1 MPERTTF
8 LIQPMDQ
15 GAISIAKNN
24 MKYHLLN
31 DAIQFT
37 NGNNK
42 TFMDFLKQI
51 DILDVIYWLE
61 KAWSEVP
68 QSALNRFCN
77 KILLGRKTRTR
88 RKSRP
93 S

>member
-1 MPERTTF
+1 
-8 LIQPMDQ
+8 
-15 GAISIAKNN
+15 

-68 QSALNRFCN
+68 QSALKGVWNKNSSKTFVFSLEEKIDQFVEKMQKTKNFRHRFG
-77 KILLGRKTRTR
+77 I
-88 RKSRP
+88 
-93 S
+93 

>member
-61 KAWSEVP
+61 KAWNEVP